1 MQQDNVKV
9 FWLDSYKGQAA
20 KPVPYRAS
28 IHKDI
33 ETFEEKFNTE
43 VVGIA
48 LTPDYESGRASFTI
62 EFLTEH
68 ILSTE

>member
-20 KPVPYRAS
+20 KPLPYRAS

-33 ETFEEKFNTE
+33 ETFEDFVNIFKRK
-43 VVGIA
+43 
-48 LTPDYESGRASFTI
+48 D
-62 EFLTEH
+62 
-68 ILSTE
+68 